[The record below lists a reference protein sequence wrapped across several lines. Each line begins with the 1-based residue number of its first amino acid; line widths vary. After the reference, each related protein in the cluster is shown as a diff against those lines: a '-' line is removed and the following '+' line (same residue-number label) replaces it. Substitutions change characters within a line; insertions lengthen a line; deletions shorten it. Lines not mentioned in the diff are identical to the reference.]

1 MMASPAAAAPPAN
14 LVYLINGLSGKC
26 LGINSGS
33 HAIGALAMQWQCAN
47 QPFSDQGWWLF
58 QIGSVPNAYEIHNQN
73 SFLCLGI
80 DRASVANGALAIQ
93 AACSGQTYNNQ
104 TWLEEPLGGGRV
116 QFRNYNSGR
125 CLGISAG
132 SNANGALAMQWDCAN
147 RAYSD
152 QAWIYDPV

>member
-1 MMASPAAAAPPAN
+1 MMAAPAAAVPPAN
-14 LVYLINGLSGKC
+14 PLYLINGLSNKC

-33 HAIGALAMQWQCAN
+33 KDIGALAMQWQCAY
-47 QPFSDQGWWLF
+47 QPISDQGWWLF
-58 QIGSVPNAYEIHNQN
+58 QIGSRANAYQILNQN

-93 AACSGQTYNNQ
+93 AECNAQTYNNQ
-104 TWLEEPLGGGRV
+104 TWLEESLGGNRV
-116 QFRNYNSGR
+116 QFRNYKSGR

-152 QAWIYDPV
+152 QAWIYDSV